1 MASVGT
7 LAAGVAHELNNP
19 LAYVTANLAFLAE
32 RLSRAG
38 VPLEGRPR
46 TPEEADLAAQVAD
59 AVRDAREGCERM
71 RVIIRDLKTFSRP
84 DDEHSGPVDL
94 ARVVDSAVNMAWNEI
109 KHRAKLVKDVA
120 GLPPVRGNESRLGQ
134 VFLNLLVNA
143 AHSLP
148 EGGAEENHIRVRGE
162 ALPGGRVAVEVRDTG
177 CGIAPENLGRIF
189 DPFFTT
195 KPPGVGTGLGLSI
208 CHGIVS
214 AIGGEIQ
221 VRSEPGKGSTFR
233 VILPVESAS
242 DEPADART
250 APAPVARARILV
262 VDDEVLVGNV
272 LARTL
277 RADHDV
283 LVVTSARQA
292 LEILAAGERFDV
304 VLTDLLMPEMTGM
317 DLYDAIE
324 SRDASLVK
332 RMVFLTGGAFTPAA
346 RDFLARK
353 QVVFIEKPF
362 EVAALRAVLA
372 TKLAEG
378 RALA

>member
-1 MASVGT
+1 
-7 LAAGVAHELNNP
+7 
-19 LAYVTANLAFLAE
+19 
-32 RLSRAG
+32 
-38 VPLEGRPR
+38 
-46 TPEEADLAAQVAD
+46 
-59 AVRDAREGCERM
+59 
-71 RVIIRDLKTFSRP
+71 
-84 DDEHSGPVDL
+84 
-94 ARVVDSAVNMAWNEI
+94 
-109 KHRAKLVKDVA
+109 
-120 GLPPVRGNESRLGQ
+120 
-134 VFLNLLVNA
+134 
-143 AHSLP
+143 
-148 EGGAEENHIRVRGE
+148 VRGE

-242 DEPADART
+242 DEPVDART